1 MPLNGSRVDG
11 NAAQKCG
18 VMIEA
23 GLMARSS
30 AARREAGIEITPLI
44 DVVFL
49 LLLFFMV
56 STNFVQN
63 KSISVNL
70 PESRE
75 GATVVS
81 EQLEI
86 SVDAQGRYSLAGVS
100 VGRDF
105 ASLVDGLNR
114 QLQALP
120 AQEAKQLSVLIR
132 ADASAAHQSV
142 VTVLDAC
149 ASVGLNRVSLGT
161 TGLTQPD
168 VGVVQEN

>member
-1 MPLNGSRVDG
+1 
-11 NAAQKCG
+11 
-18 VMIEA
+18 
-23 GLMARSS
+23 MARSS

-75 GATVVS
+75 GAAVVS
-81 EQLEI
+81 KQLEI
-86 SVDAQGRYSLAGVS
+86 SVNAQGQYSLNGVS
-100 VGRDF
+100 VEGNF
-105 ASLVDGLNR
+105 ASLVEMLEQQVQG
-114 QLQALP
+114 LP
-120 AQEAKQLSVLIR
+120 ASEAQKLSVLIR
-132 ADASAAHQSV
+132 ADAAAAHQAV

-149 ASVGLNRVSLGT
+149 ASVGLTRVSLGT
-161 TGLTQPD
+161 TGLMAPNAGGATKLT
-168 VGVVQEN
+168 GVAGERYFEGEV

>member
-1 MPLNGSRVDG
+1 
-11 NAAQKCG
+11 
-18 VMIEA
+18 
-23 GLMARSS
+23 MARSS

-75 GATVVS
+75 GAAVVS
-81 EQLEI
+81 KQLEI
-86 SVDAQGRYSLAGVS
+86 SVNAQGQYSLNGVS
-100 VGRDF
+100 VEGNF
-105 ASLVDGLNR
+105 ASLVEMLEQQVQGLS
-114 QLQALP
+114 ASE
-120 AQEAKQLSVLIR
+120 AQKLSVLIR
-132 ADASAAHQSV
+132 ADAAAAHQAV

-149 ASVGLNRVSLGT
+149 ASVGLTRVSLGT
-161 TGLTQPD
+161 TGLMAPHA
-168 VGVVQEN
+168 GGGNEINWSSR

>member
-1 MPLNGSRVDG
+1 
-11 NAAQKCG
+11 
-18 VMIEA
+18 
-23 GLMARSS
+23 MARSS

-75 GATVVS
+75 GAAVVS
-81 EQLEI
+81 KQLEI
-86 SVDAQGRYSLAGVS
+86 SVNAQGQYSLNGVS
-100 VGRDF
+100 VEGNF
-105 ASLVDGLNR
+105 ASLVEMLEQQVQG
-114 QLQALP
+114 LP
-120 AQEAKQLSVLIR
+120 ASEAQKLSVLIR
-132 ADASAAHQSV
+132 ADAAAAHQAV

-149 ASVGLNRVSLGT
+149 ASVGLTRVSLGT
-161 TGLTQPD
+161 TGLMTPNA
-168 VGVVQEN
+168 GGGNEINWSSR

>member
-1 MPLNGSRVDG
+1 
-11 NAAQKCG
+11 
-18 VMIEA
+18 
-23 GLMARSS
+23 MARSS

-75 GATVVS
+75 GAAVVS
-81 EQLEI
+81 KQLEI
-86 SVDAQGRYSLAGVS
+86 SVNAQGQYSLNGVS
-100 VGRDF
+100 VEGNF
-105 ASLVDGLNR
+105 ASLVEMLEQQVQG
-114 QLQALP
+114 LP
-120 AQEAKQLSVLIR
+120 ASEAQKLSVLIR
-132 ADASAAHQSV
+132 ADAAAAHQAV

-149 ASVGLNRVSLGT
+149 ASVGLTRVSLGT
-161 TGLTQPD
+161 TGLMAPNA
-168 VGVVQEN
+168 GGGNEINWSSR

>member
-1 MPLNGSRVDG
+1 
-11 NAAQKCG
+11 
-18 VMIEA
+18 
-23 GLMARSS
+23 MARSS

-75 GATVVS
+75 GAAVVS
-81 EQLEI
+81 KQLEI
-86 SVDAQGRYSLAGVS
+86 SVNAQGQYSLNGVS
-100 VGRDF
+100 VKGNF
-105 ASLVDGLNR
+105 ASLVEMLEQQVQGLS
-114 QLQALP
+114 ASE
-120 AQEAKQLSVLIR
+120 AQKLSVLIR
-132 ADASAAHQSV
+132 ADAAAAHQAV

-149 ASVGLNRVSLGT
+149 ASVGLTRVSLGT
-161 TGLTQPD
+161 TGLMAPNA
-168 VGVVQEN
+168 GGGNEINWSSR